1 MTSALELASQFLEQ
15 YSLEEMAGAGWS
27 AQKLHKHLK
36 KSGWSLSRTDGGHD
50 VFTHPKSKKNVA
62 VPRHKGDVKAPVV
75 LGIMKTMKEVNE
87 SADYAEH
94 AKLFNRMVND
104 PEGNP
109 AKKDV
114 SGGHMMGA
122 SYQDQQKVKS
132 KLYDVLAKSA
142 KRKYGGDH
150 MSGADAS
157 VNTWKEEVELDEG
170 IVKDIKRLI
179 TGKDVK
185 TRAGEEITKSQEAHM
200 KGDYKTSKKHFRN
213 FDRLDNLRK
222 EEVELE
228 ENIELDE
235 RIRHSTVADSFT
247 DGMLQLA
254 DKIGVGK
261 VVKKMGPVADK
272 IDAGIGH
279 SLNKASDLYDKVK
292 SKFKKE
298 EVELEEGTFKYHMD
312 KAISAH
318 ERGDTKKKEYHLGNA
333 KTARYAIPST
343 DYAKHKDL
351 FDKYKQMTEEVDL
364 MEGLDRSHP
373 IVKEYDALNKG
384 HNLKSLRDIIK
395 QKHRGPIDVTGFTSK
410 DQAISHMLRNK
421 HGDKAVAAAFG
432 LSEGKDPFAGTPWST
447 KNTKKKMMDDYK
459 KRTGLDKPETKEPKT
474 VVKDGKRIYEDSEL
488 NETAPDSI
496 TNREVADR
504 INRHGMGSTSERAQA
519 ILNKTRKATMNNIIN
534 RNKLP
539 IPKVE
544 SVELEESGALAR
556 KLIPGLGKYQ
566 ASKKANKL
574 RMRAS
579 IAKDSA
585 AEPYDPD
592 NYYSQRGHELVTHW
606 ANIRTKAAD
615 KMDKIS
621 GKTSTYKDPFKE
633 EVELDEARI
642 PLEGHPYH
650 NKSDAE
656 LRGIIKDAGETA
668 RIQKGMS
675 SETKYLDQVND
686 ASTVLYHRKKMKEN
700 VEQLDEIS
708 KKTISSALTKA
719 GDQIDD
725 PSIDSKKKVKR
736 AKFINKAFSSL
747 YANKTKFKEDVEQV
761 DESLVGSALA
771 AAAIGHAVHG
781 DHTANAK
788 HITRS
793 NNPVMMAHAPNGG
806 KLPNIQAPT
815 AKPVKNKQGGYTQC
829 AGSCTNEQVE
839 VHFHGK
845 EGYGVSQNGTLVKHH
860 DDHAA
865 AVAHAKSLSP
875 VIHDL
880 TEEFNYEV

>member
-1 MTSALELASQFLEQ
+1 
-15 YSLEEMAGAGWS
+15 
-27 AQKLHKHLK
+27 
-36 KSGWSLSRTDGGHD
+36 
-50 VFTHPKSKKNVA
+50 
-62 VPRHKGDVKAPVV
+62 
-75 LGIMKTMKEVNE
+75 
-87 SADYAEH
+87 
-94 AKLFNRMVND
+94 MVND

-157 VNTWKEEVELDEG
+157 VNTWKEEVELE
-170 IVKDIKRLI
+170 
-179 TGKDVK
+179 
-185 TRAGEEITKSQEAHM
+185 
-200 KGDYKTSKKHFRN
+200 
-213 FDRLDNLRK
+213 
-222 EEVELE
+222 
-228 ENIELDE
+228 
-235 RIRHSTVADSFT
+235 
-247 DGMLQLA
+247 
-254 DKIGVGK
+254 
-261 VVKKMGPVADK
+261 
-272 IDAGIGH
+272 
-279 SLNKASDLYDKVK
+279 
-292 SKFKKE
+292 
-298 EVELEEGTFKYHMD
+298 
-312 KAISAH
+312 
-318 ERGDTKKKEYHLGNA
+318 
-333 KTARYAIPST
+333 
-343 DYAKHKDL
+343 
-351 FDKYKQMTEEVDL
+351 
-364 MEGLDRSHP
+364 
-373 IVKEYDALNKG
+373 
-384 HNLKSLRDIIK
+384 
-395 QKHRGPIDVTGFTSK
+395 
-410 DQAISHMLRNK
+410 
-421 HGDKAVAAAFG
+421 
-432 LSEGKDPFAGTPWST
+432 EGKDPFAGTPWST
-447 KNTKKKMMDDYK
+447 KNIKKKMMDDYK

-474 VVKDGKRIYEDSEL
+474 VVKDSKRIYEDSEL
-488 NETAPDSI
+488 NETAPDST

-519 ILNKTRKATMNNIIN
+519 ILNKTRKATLNNVIN

-544 SVELEESGALAR
+544 S
-556 KLIPGLGKYQ
+556 
-566 ASKKANKL
+566 
-574 RMRAS
+574 
-579 IAKDSA
+579 
-585 AEPYDPD
+585 
-592 NYYSQRGHELVTHW
+592 
-606 ANIRTKAAD
+606 
-615 KMDKIS
+615 
-621 GKTSTYKDPFKE
+621 
-633 EVELDEARI
+633 VELDEARI

-686 ASTVLYHRKKMKEN
+686 ASTVLYHRKKMKED
-700 VEQLDEIS
+700 VEQIDEIS

-719 GDQIDD
+719 GDQMDD
-725 PSIDSKKKVKR
+725 PSIDPKKKVKR

-845 EGYGVSQNGTLVKHH
+845 AGYGVSQNGNLVKHH

-880 TEEFNYEV
+880 TESFNY